1 MQEPQLCAS
10 LQNQITLDH
19 TSRLTK
25 ATSGLLEDQIYDF
38 LIKNKNYKNRV
49 LIESFFSNDS

>member
-1 MQEPQLCAS
+1 MQEPQLCS
-10 LQNQITLDH
+10 NLQNQITLDH

-25 ATSGLLEDQIYDF
+25 ATSGLLEYQIYDF

-49 LIESFFSNDS
+49 LIESFFSL

>member
-1 MQEPQLCAS
+1 MQEPQLCSS

-19 TSRLTK
+19 NSRPTK

>member
-1 MQEPQLCAS
+1 MQEPQLCSS

-19 TSRLTK
+19 NSRLTK

-38 LIKNKNYKNRV
+38 LNKEQKLQEQSINRE
-49 LIESFFSNDS
+49 LFL